1 MNRYPSDAYRY
12 QYLGYGNIYMVCS
25 SVGIGFSQSRDI
37 EAGTRLPA
45 VDCSTSSL
53 GDLFS
58 VELRMLVVENG
69 VFGRATPAD
78 KLRILG
84 SLQEQGHVV
93 LATGDGTNDAPI
105 LATAD
110 VGKSFQFP
118 FFVESSVCDLSYIGR
133 PEKPP
138 FVCLGIVGSSPMS
151 LESATRAGLVIL
163 SDAP

>member
-1 MNRYPSDAYRY
+1 
-12 QYLGYGNIYMVCS
+12 
-25 SVGIGFSQSRDI
+25 VGICAGQSRDI

-53 GDLFS
+53 GDLS
-58 VELRMLVVENG
+58 SDELRMLVTENG

-78 KLRILG
+78 KLRLLG

-110 VGKSFQFP
+110 VGESFQFE
-118 FFVESSVCDLSYIGR
+118 FFVENSVCDLSYIGR
-133 PEKPP
+133 PEKAP
-138 FVCLGIVGSSPMS
+138 FVCPCIVGSSPMS
-151 LESATRAGLVIL
+151 LETATRVGLVIL
-163 SDAP
+163 LGAA